1 MLFVN
6 IYGVNFIFL
15 IRIRYIEFNDI
26 VIGVIFIKKYIKKFY
41 IWGIVVLL
49 VISLGFFLQFRSS
62 NQVHIKDIEKM
73 ADLSVQLVN
82 EKINDWLNNR
92 AQLIKDA
99 SNYIAV
105 ESHSDENILSYLK
118 YLLEKNDE
126 FASLYFTTPNNKM
139 INASGWEMPKW
150 FDARERPWYQK
161 AVKQKELIFTKAFIN
176 ASHDD
181 IIITVAKPVYSRK
194 NGQFKGV
201 IAGDVSIDTII
212 SYVEE
217 HKTVE
222 NGFFMLID
230 SSNNVLAHPDF
241 NYNLDEGIPKLN
253 TDYVNSMNT
262 EKKVNQERINIEKKE
277 GYLSYVPVAN
287 TNWMLANFSP
297 LDNYTETFNYLLR
310 SFLFGLL
317 TSIFILGAFLNLH
330 NKHVIQPLRK
340 FDEHIRNID
349 LENNLNYRL
358 PTYNYQEFK
367 FLSNSI
373 NNVLEKA
380 QNYFKQLKDKKQ
392 SIKHLANHD
401 PLTDLPNRRK
411 FMEVLNKE
419 IKQEKQGAVMLL
431 DLDNFKDINDTMGH
445 SYGDRVLKVISDRLK
460 NIKKDKVFISRF
472 GGDEFLILLKNKIK
486 IEKINEYV
494 KIIGKAF
501 QESVILDNNE
511 IHIEYS
517 MGISRYPYDSEN
529 LNQLI
534 ANADTAMYRAKK
546 SSKSQ
551 YVYFD
556 QYMTDE
562 IKEEKEIKEILRTA
576 VQNNG
581 FKLKY
586 QPQINLN
593 TGQADC
599 YEALIRLKNYNI
611 TPGKFIPIAEEKGL
625 IIEIGRWVTKNAVQ
639 QIANWQQKGW
649 ESKRISINLSPNQL
663 NDINYIEY
671 LKETIEDYEIDPS
684 LLEIEITEN
693 ILLESKQSSLN
704 FLNRLKEVGVRIAL
718 DDFGKGYSSLSYL
731 TFVPADKVKIDKSLN
746 DQFISDE
753 KFTTIDSLISLIHS
767 LDLEVVAEG
776 IESIKESEKLKN
788 NHCDYIQGYVF
799 SKPLNINEIN
809 KVYNTNYFE
818 LIN

>member
-1 MLFVN
+1 
-6 IYGVNFIFL
+6 
-15 IRIRYIEFNDI
+15 
-26 VIGVIFIKKYIKKFY
+26 
-41 IWGIVVLL
+41 
-49 VISLGFFLQFRSS
+49 
-62 NQVHIKDIEKM
+62 
-73 ADLSVQLVN
+73 
-82 EKINDWLNNR
+82 
-92 AQLIKDA
+92 
-99 SNYIAV
+99 
-105 ESHSDENILSYLK
+105 
-118 YLLEKNDE
+118 
-126 FASLYFTTPNNKM
+126 
-139 INASGWEMPKW
+139 
-150 FDARERPWYQK
+150 
-161 AVKQKELIFTKAFIN
+161 
-176 ASHDD
+176 
-181 IIITVAKPVYSRK
+181 
-194 NGQFKGV
+194 
-201 IAGDVSIDTII
+201 
-212 SYVEE
+212 
-217 HKTVE
+217 
-222 NGFFMLID
+222 
-230 SSNNVLAHPDF
+230 
-241 NYNLDEGIPKLN
+241 
-253 TDYVNSMNT
+253 
-262 EKKVNQERINIEKKE
+262 
-277 GYLSYVPVAN
+277 
-287 TNWMLANFSP
+287 
-297 LDNYTETFNYLLR
+297 
-310 SFLFGLL
+310 
-317 TSIFILGAFLNLH
+317 
-330 NKHVIQPLRK
+330 
-340 FDEHIRNID
+340 
-349 LENNLNYRL
+349 
-358 PTYNYQEFK
+358 
-367 FLSNSI
+367 
-373 NNVLEKA
+373 
-380 QNYFKQLKDKKQ
+380 
-392 SIKHLANHD
+392 
-401 PLTDLPNRRK
+401 
-411 FMEVLNKE
+411 
-419 IKQEKQGAVMLL
+419 
-431 DLDNFKDINDTMGH
+431 MGH

-809 KVYNTNYFE
+809 KVYNKNYFE
-818 LIN
+818 LVN